1 MKTSG
6 IMAAI
11 LLGAVALIA
20 TVWIGR
26 YQGQIPVVTPN
37 MVVDKPE
44 DVGPPVSPT
53 GPHPQA
59 VIAQTDYD
67 FGTMSRGQKGAHVFT
82 ITNEGKA
89 PLVLMARKEDTTCQC
104 TFGEL
109 KDNDSIPPGGSTEV
123 TVNWEIKA
131 MVTEFRHKATVRTND
146 PNRRTI
152 ELVVSGKVEQL
163 YQFGPAT
170 PWDFGEVPI
179 GHPGQMVTEI
189 SSKVWTELPITGY
202 TSTSSHLTAT
212 WEPML
217 EDDLQKYGVKCGQKI
232 TLKLAAEAPAGLLNE
247 TLTFTTGIE
256 EAKEISVGVKCQRPG
271 PIELVGPAYRK
282 ETNAVTLGGFAAAD
296 GKEVTVSLFVRDL
309 EGDLQLLEVTPA
321 LERITMTLE
330 KDAKFTGKTQ
340 RYLLKVRVLP
350 GAPLN
355 HMLEQALKMELHLN
369 HPLYERMPFLLQF
382 LAN

>member
-6 IMAAI
+6 IIAAI
-11 LLGAVALIA
+11 LMGTVALIA

-26 YQGQIPVVTPN
+26 YQGQVPTVKPN
-37 MVVDKPE
+37 VVVDKSV

-53 GPHPQA
+53 GPHPKA
-59 VIAQTDYD
+59 VTTETDHD
-67 FGTMSRGQKGAHVFT
+67 FGTMSRGQKGSHVFT
-82 ITNEGKA
+82 IKNDGAA

-131 MVTEFRHKATVRTND
+131 LVPEFRHKATVRTND
-146 PNRRTI
+146 PDRRTI
-152 ELVVSGKVEQL
+152 ELVVGGKVEQL
-163 YQFGPAT
+163 YQFSPAT

-179 GHPGQMVTEI
+179 GHPGKMVAEI
-189 SSKVWTELPITGY
+189 SSKVWTELPIIGF
-202 TSTSSHLTAT
+202 TSTSSHLSAT
-212 WEPML
+212 WEPMSE
-217 EDDLQKYGVKCGQKI
+217 EDRQKSGVKCGQKI
-232 TLKLAAEAPAGLLNE
+232 TLILAAEAPAGLINE
-247 TLTFTTGIE
+247 TVSFTTGIE

-282 ETNAVTLGGFAAAD
+282 ELNAVTLGGFTAAD

-309 EGDLQLLEVTPA
+309 EGDLQLLDVTPS
-321 LERITMTLE
+321 LERVTMTLE
-330 KDAKFTGKTQ
+330 KDVKFTGKTQ
-340 RYLLKVRVLP
+340 RYLLKIRVLP

-355 HMLEQALKMELHLN
+355 HTLEQALKVELRLN
-369 HPLYERMPFLLQF
+369 HPRYERMPFLLQF

>member
-6 IMAAI
+6 IIAAI

-26 YQGQIPVVTPN
+26 YQGQVPVTKPN
-37 MVVDKPE
+37 VEVDKSV

-53 GPHPQA
+53 GPHPKA
-59 VIAQTDYD
+59 VTTETGYD
-67 FGTMSRGQKGAHVFT
+67 FGTMSRGQKGSHVFT
-82 ITNEGKA
+82 IKNEGEA
-89 PLVLMARKEDTTCQC
+89 PLILMARKEDTTCQC

-152 ELVVSGKVEQL
+152 ELVVNGQIAQL
-163 YQFGPAT
+163 YDFGPPT

-179 GHPGQMVTEI
+179 GKEATKVTEI
-189 SSKVWTELPITGY
+189 TSKVWDVLPITGFS
-202 TSTSSHLTAT
+202 STNPHLSAT
-212 WEPML
+212 WEPIPA
-217 EDDLQKYGVKCGQKI
+217 EDLQKYGVKCGQRI

-247 TLTFTTGIE
+247 SISFTTGIE

-282 ETNAVTLGGFAAAD
+282 ELNSVTLGGFAAAD
-296 GKEVTVSLFVRDL
+296 GKEVTVSLFVRDF
-309 EGDLQLLEVTPA
+309 EGDLQLLDVTPA

-340 RYLLKVRVLP
+340 RYLLKIRVLP

-355 HMLEQALKMELHLN
+355 HTLEQALKVELHLN
-369 HPLYERMPFLLQF
+369 HPQYERMPFSLQF